1 MIPSISSRR
10 GGPSKAVID
19 MVKAL
24 RTEGIDASILT
35 TTDNI
40 YFQEAT
46 YPKGEW
52 FKHQDVPI
60 LMYSCIDLYFR
71 QLREFLFS
79 PGLTIWLFKHINEYD
94 LIHVH
99 AIFSY
104 PSTIAMFIARL
115 KGVPY
120 IIRTIGQLNTWSL
133 KQSYWMKRVMLTV
146 VEKANIN
153 SSTAIHVTSSS
164 EEMDIKMLALKTE
177 VLNLC
182 LGITLPNTRARSRPR
197 SSSLHLKEQT
207 IFLFLSR
214 LHPKKQLENLLEAF
228 FIFQNKYDRDDWLL
242 YVAGDGEPSY
252 VQKLHELAIEL
263 DLERKVIWMGHVTGR
278 KKELILA
285 ESDWFILPSASE
297 NFGISA
303 VEALASGV
311 PVILT
316 KEVGIAEL
324 VSRYSAGIISLDSPE
339 QLSDILNNAIEG
351 PTLQMK
357 RAALLLVEE
366 EFSWNKVIK
375 KLISFYSKSINPRTN

>member
-1 MIPSISSRR
+1 
-10 GGPSKAVID
+10 

-35 TTDNI
+35 TTDNV
-40 YFQEAT
+40 YFQEST

-52 FKHQDVPI
+52 FNHHDVPI
-60 LMYSCIDLYFR
+60 LMYSCVDLYFR

-79 PGLTIWLFKHINEYD
+79 PGLTIWLLKHINEYD

-99 AIFSY
+99 AVFSY

-115 KGVPY
+115 KSVPY

-133 KQSYWMKRVMLTV
+133 KQSYWKKTVMLAV
-146 VEKANIN
+146 VEKANID
-153 SSTAIHVTSSS
+153 SSIAIHVTSSS
-164 EEMDIKMLALKTE
+164 EEKDVRMLAMKTE
-177 VLNLC
+177 ILNLS
-182 LGITLPNTRARSRPR
+182 LGVTVPNTRSR
-197 SSSLHLKEQT
+197 SSSLHVKKQT

-228 FIFQNKYDRDDWLL
+228 FIFKRKYDRDDWLL
-242 YVAGDGEPSY
+242 YVAGDGEPRY
-252 VQKLHELAIEL
+252 VEKLHRLAIEL
-263 DLERKVIWMGHVTGR
+263 DLERKIIWMGHVTG
-278 KKELILA
+278 KNKEIILA
-285 ESDWFILPSASE
+285 ESDWFVLPSASE

-324 VSRYSAGIISLDSPE
+324 VSRYSAGIISLESPE
-339 QLSDILNNAIEG
+339 ELSDILNKAIEG

-357 RAALLLVEE
+357 RAALLLVDE

-375 KLISFYSKSINPRTN
+375 KLIFFYSKSINRRKN